1 MLSVF
6 HAQPFFPYVMCV
18 FTLILLQCCL
28 SVPSRMRAEG
38 YCSCCVCV
46 SVCLSV
52 CVCVYLLPL

>member
-46 SVCLSV
+46 CVCLSV